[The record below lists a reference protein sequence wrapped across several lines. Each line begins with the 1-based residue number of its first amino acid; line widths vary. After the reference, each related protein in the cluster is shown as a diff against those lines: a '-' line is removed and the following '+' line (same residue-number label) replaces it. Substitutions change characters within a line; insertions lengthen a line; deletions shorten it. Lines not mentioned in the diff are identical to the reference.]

1 LFQQNWL
8 SSSSRRPVNRAHEG
22 RNLTRT
28 LCPFFKEDCHG
39 NECIMWKNEECLLVS
54 FLQHM
59 SEGVELPE
67 TGIPLQ
73 EEAEAEAS
81 KWLKTSTPEEVA
93 VEILDFKRK
102 EFPEEESFGFHS
114 IPYYYWS
121 QKGIEKSVMPPE
133 ILMKM
138 EKAELLA
145 EREIRKD
152 EENQRKGRLK
162 KEKEELPSLVSR
174 CVDFARMNGLKKL
187 RISDV
192 DSFVMEK
199 DLDLM
204 DETKRAIYANANVKL
219 KSGKLEI

>member
-1 LFQQNWL
+1 
-8 SSSSRRPVNRAHEG
+8 
-22 RNLTRT
+22 
-28 LCPFFKEDCHG
+28 
-39 NECIMWKNEECLLVS
+39 
-54 FLQHM
+54 M
-59 SEGVELPE
+59 SEGEELPE
-67 TGIPLQ
+67 AGIPLQ
-73 EEAEAEAS
+73 EEEETEGH
-81 KWLKTSTPEEVA
+81 KWLRTSTPEEIA
-93 VEILDFKRK
+93 VEILDFRRK
-102 EFPEEESFGFHS
+102 EFSEEESFGFHS

-152 EENQRKGRLK
+152 EENQRKGRLR

-187 RISDV
+187 RVSDV
-192 DSFVMEK
+192 DSFITEK